1 MTELTLNL
9 GGVSCGGCAQRVNA
23 ALAQVPGVVKS
34 EVNDDRTRVVVH
46 GEALERARLVA
57 AIVSAGYQVLDSA
70 AIPLTGV

>member
-1 MTELTLNL
+1 MTELTVHL

-34 EVNDDRTRVVVH
+34 EVNDDRTRVVVR
-46 GEALERARLVA
+46 GEALERAPLVA

>member
-1 MTELTLNL
+1 MTELTLHL

-34 EVNDDRTRVVVH
+34 EVNDDRTRVVVR
-46 GEALERARLVA
+46 GEALERAPLVA

>member
-1 MTELTLNL
+1 MTELTLHL

-34 EVNDDRTRVVVH
+34 EVNDDRTRVVVR
-46 GEALERARLVA
+46 GEALQRAPLVA
-57 AIVSAGYQVLDSA
+57 AIVSAGYQVLDSI

>member
-1 MTELTLNL
+1 MTELTLQL
-9 GGVSCGGCAQRVNA
+9 GGVSCGGCAQRVNV

-34 EVNDDRTRVVVH
+34 EVNDDRTRVVVR
-46 GEALERARLVA
+46 GEALERAPLVA

>member
-34 EVNDDRTRVVVH
+34 EVNDDRTRVVVR
-46 GEALERARLVA
+46 GDALERAPLVA
-57 AIVSAGYQVLDSA
+57 AIVAAGYQVLDST